1 MRDLPYANATSGDR
15 ALAEA
20 QAILG
25 RFGCSQ
31 FGIMYDTE
39 RGELRLQFVHRGRTV
54 DFRAS
59 WKGYAAA
66 YLKAKPYTH
75 RMRGS
80 RVAYEQKAVEQAK
93 ISVCSVLRDLVK
105 AQVTAIEAGI
115 LSFEGAFLGQI
126 LLPSGKSISEYVV
139 ETALLPPAEEP
150 KKIGGPGA

>member
-1 MRDLPYANATSGDR
+1 MKDLPYASATSGDR
-15 ALAEA
+15 ALGEA
-20 QAILG
+20 QSILS
-25 RFGCSQ
+25 RFGCTQ
-31 FGIMYDTE
+31 FGIMHDTE
-39 RGELRLQFVHRGRTV
+39 RGELRLQFVHQGRTV

-66 YLKAKPYTH
+66 WLKAKPYTH

-80 RVAYEQKAVEQAK
+80 RQAYEAKAIEQAK

-126 LLPSGKSISEYVV
+126 LLASGQSVSEYVQ
-139 ETALLPPAEEP
+139 AAAIIPPAET
-150 KKIGGPGA
+150 KKLEAK